1 MLVPI
6 PVKLNVRKKPFIPIV
21 EVIAESHIDVN
32 FWIDVPL
39 QLIEI
44 GETEGGRLIPE
55 KPKEKI
61 KPNTVCFTMIFES
74 EQKAGDF
81 IKSIQNG

>member
-6 PVKLNVRKKPFIPIV
+6 PVKLNVRKRAFIPIV
-21 EVIAESHIDVN
+21 EVIAESHINVD

-39 QLIEI
+39 ELIDK
-44 GETEGGRLIPE
+44 GEKVGGRLISE
-55 KPKEKI
+55 EPKSKM

-74 EQKAGDF
+74 EQKASDF
-81 IKSIQNG
+81 IRLIQNR